1 MYRSVR
7 GWEGGVDKWT
17 LRKVF
22 ENWKLRNFKK
32 SDKIGKMEETIGK
45 KERKGGKWKGKERV
59 NVKGKIG

>member
-7 GWEGGVDKWT
+7 GWEGGGVDKWT

-45 KERKGGKWKGKERV
+45 RSEKEGNEKEKR
-59 NVKGKIG
+59 G